1 MQQKGLP
8 LTKWV
13 LGQALW
19 SSSKRE
25 TIFLPSLPLFFCCYC
40 SSSAVLLLDVA
51 HIVASFELLPFTFIR
66 LSKSPSRFLLCHYA
80 TIVAAGHF
88 HLQFLGVCKEHK
100 KASNA
105 ILGAQVTTVMPCKC
119 NQFDDFLEILKKA
132 IIVMALYFFFFF
144 VIIKIRK

>member
-1 MQQKGLP
+1 MVYIK
-8 LTKWV
+8 V
-13 LGQALW
+13 LCGIGNFSGDPFIRFQ
-19 SSSKRE
+19 
-25 TIFLPSLPLFFCCYC
+25 P
-40 SSSAVLLLDVA
+40 AVLDVA

-105 ILGAQVTTVMPCKC
+105 ILGAQVTTVMLASAT
-119 NQFDDFLEILKKA
+119 NLMIFWRF
-132 IIVMALYFFFFF
+132 
-144 VIIKIRK
+144 